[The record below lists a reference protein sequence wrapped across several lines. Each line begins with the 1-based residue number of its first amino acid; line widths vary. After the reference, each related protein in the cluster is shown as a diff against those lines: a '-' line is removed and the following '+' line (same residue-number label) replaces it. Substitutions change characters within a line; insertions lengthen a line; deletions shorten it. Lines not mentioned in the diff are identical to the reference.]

1 MIRHEMFTS
10 GPALAPLRERR
21 FRWFFLSRL
30 VNLSGTAMAPVA
42 LAFAVL
48 AVTDSASALGL
59 VLAARSIPQVIFLL
73 AGGVIA
79 DRFGRTLVIQT
90 ANVCAGL
97 TQGLLAVLLISGHAQ
112 LWQFVVLG
120 ALNGTVS
127 AMSMPALAGI
137 VPALVP
143 REQLQAANV
152 LTSLCRNALAVLG
165 PSVAAVL
172 VVTVGPGWAL
182 AVDAVTWLVAAVL
195 LAPVR
200 LPARARTGVQPS
212 MFRELREGWD
222 YVRTTTWL
230 WVVVLAFGVLNAIH
244 AGGLDTLG
252 PVLANDTSIG
262 AHGWGLIMS
271 AQAVGLLVMGLLL
284 MRFSLQRPLLVGM
297 VGVAFFGLPLI
308 VMGAYP
314 HTVAV
319 MAAAV
324 LAGMGIEVFG
334 LGWNLAM
341 QENVP
346 DDMLARAY
354 SYDMLGSFVA
364 IPIGQL
370 AFGPLA
376 AAFGIQDVLLVSGVV
391 YVVVALSVLLSRSVR
406 TLPRVSTTS
415 PPAH

>member
-1 MIRHEMFTS
+1 
-10 GPALAPLRERR
+10 
-21 FRWFFLSRL
+21 
-30 VNLSGTAMAPVA
+30 
-42 LAFAVL
+42 
-48 AVTDSASALGL
+48 
-59 VLAARSIPQVIFLL
+59 VLAAHSIPQVVFLL

-90 ANVCAGL
+90 ANVCAGV
-97 TQGLLAVLLISGHAQ
+97 TQGLLALLLLSGHAE
-112 LWQFVVLG
+112 LWQFVLLG

-127 AMSMPALAGI
+127 AMNLPALAGI

-152 LTSLCRNALAVLG
+152 LTSLSRNALAVLG
-165 PSVAAVL
+165 PSVAAAL

-182 AVDAVTWLVAAVL
+182 AVDAVTWLAAAL
-195 LAPVR
+195 LLVPVR
-200 LPARARTGVQPS
+200 LPPRPRTGATPS
-212 MFRELREGWD
+212 MVGELRAGWD
-222 YVRTTTWL
+222 YVRGTTWL
-230 WVVVLAFGVLNAIH
+230 WVVVLAFGALNAIH

-262 AHGWGLIMS
+262 PHGWGLIMS
-271 AQAVGLLVMGLLL
+271 AQAVGLVAMSLL
-284 MRFSLQRPLLVGM
+284 MMRFTLQRPLLVGM

-354 SYDMLGSFVA
+354 SYDMVGSFVA
-364 IPIGQL
+364 IPVGQL

-376 AAFGIQDVLLVSGVV
+376 AAYGVQDVLLVGGIV
-391 YVVVALSVLLSRSVR
+391 YVVIALTVLLSRSVR
-406 TLPRVSTTS
+406 TLERVSTTS
-415 PPAH
+415 PPTPR